1 MTIYAG
7 LDVSDKTTH
16 ICAVDADGKVKWRD
30 VCATD
35 PEVLAKTLMKRF
47 PDLSRVVLETGSL
60 SAFLYH
66 GLVERGVPAV
76 CICARHA
83 KGVLSA
89 RVNKSDVHD
98 AEGLAQLARTG
109 WFKSVHIK
117 GSATHLDRTQLK
129 VRDQLIKSHH
139 AMVNQL
145 RGLLKLF
152 GLRMGKA
159 TTPGKRAERLEALF
173 AQKPEL
179 RITLA
184 PPVAAIAGLEEQM
197 KVSLRGIKARAE
209 ADPVCQRLMSVPS
222 VGPIIALSYK
232 SSIEDPGRFARG
244 EDVGAYAGLV
254 PRRSQSGERDYKGR
268 ISKAARLLDEI
279 REALR
284 NGNYHPEPVRQRLI
298 PKPGKPGQ
306 FRPLGIP
313 TLIDRVVQSAL
324 KLILEPIFE
333 ADFYPTSY
341 GFRRGRSTHDALERI
356 QKCLHPSSRG
366 SSVYRFVVEGDIKG
380 CFTAID
386 HHVMMERVRR
396 LRLVTVR

>member
-7 LDVSDKTTH
+7 LDVSDKKTH
-16 ICAVDADGKVKWRD
+16 ICAVDADGRVKWRE

-35 PEVLAKTLMKRF
+35 PEVLAKTLNKRC
-47 PDLSRVVLETGSL
+47 PDMARVVLETGSL

-66 GLVERGVPAV
+66 GLVERGVPVV

-109 WFKSVHIK
+109 WFKAVHIK

-173 AQKPEL
+173 VQKPEL
-179 RITLA
+179 RIALA
-184 PPVAAIAGLEEQM
+184 PIVAAIAALEEQM

-244 EDVGAYAGLV
+244 EDAGAYAGLV
-254 PRRSQSGERDYKGR
+254 PRRSQSGERDTKGR
-268 ISKAARLLDEI
+268 ISKAGDPM
-279 REALR
+279 LR
-284 NGNYHPEPVRQRLI
+284 
-298 PKPGKPGQ
+298 
-306 FRPLGIP
+306 
-313 TLIDRVVQSAL
+313 SAL
-324 KLILEPIFE
+324 YEAANNLLSRVKRPTPLQTWGLALAATKGGKRARVAVARKLAILLHRLWQS
-333 ADFYPTSY
+333 DTS
-341 GFRRGRSTHDALERI
+341 FKWA
-356 QKCLHPSSRG
+356 
-366 SSVYRFVVEGDIKG
+366 
-380 CFTAID
+380 
-386 HHVMMERVRR
+386 
-396 LRLVTVR
+396 